1 MDIRY
6 VTNGKGAIMDKEVAI
21 LQVKIENTQP
31 VDLLDLTGSLSAMAS
46 EYKRHLENMGIELQ
60 DKQVKLLVK
69 EVRSGSIEIDL
80 IDTINYAVLC
90 SGVLFAGNVNTLV
103 DFAKNMKQM
112 FDWLSGKSKTMPET
126 AKDKAALRNYSAIVE
141 PIANDSGSQLTISP
155 MISGT
160 VYGDV
165 NINILSLD
173 ANAVQNRSSKQ
184 IELLK
189 EPVNG
194 VVSQVLL
201 RWNQTRNDTSNAGD
215 RAIIESISK
224 RPVKTIFDN
233 NAVKMTML
241 QMDDNFFRKAFI
253 VDVSVDTIE
262 DVPKL
267 YKIMKIHDNID
278 LESE

>member
-1 MDIRY
+1 
-6 VTNGKGAIMDKEVAI
+6 MDKDVAI

-46 EYKRHLENMGIELQ
+46 EYKRHLDRIGVELQ
-60 DKQVKLLVK
+60 DQQVKLLVK

-80 IDTINYAVLC
+80 IDSINYAVLC
-90 SGVLFAGNVNTLV
+90 GGVLCAGNVNTLI

-126 AKDKAALRNYSAIVE
+126 ANDKAALRNCSAIVE
-141 PIANDSGSQLTISP
+141 PIANDSGSQLNIVP
-155 MISGT
+155 VINGT

-165 NINILSLD
+165 NINMLSLD

-184 IELLK
+184 LQLLK

-194 VVSQVLL
+194 FVSQVLL

-233 NAVKMTML
+233 NSVKMTML
-241 QMDDNFFRKAFI
+241 KMDDNFFRKAFI

-262 DVPKL
+262 DVPRL